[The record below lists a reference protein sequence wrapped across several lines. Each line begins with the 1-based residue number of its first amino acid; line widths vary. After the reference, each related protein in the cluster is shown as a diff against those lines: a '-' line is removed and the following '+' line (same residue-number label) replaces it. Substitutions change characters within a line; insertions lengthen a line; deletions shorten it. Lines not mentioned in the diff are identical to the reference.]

1 MLYPGC
7 DATGPFSHVL
17 QAKMSIQYN
26 VAAALIKGSVSEDNF
41 ALLDDPQLHRLIGMI
56 TMEVDDEMTRAYP
69 GKQGG
74 EVEVVERDSGKHR
87 VRLDDVVV
95 ATAAEVRER
104 FLKETTRTLGERRA
118 TKIEKFIDDI
128 EHHED
133 AGLLAALLGSPANNN
148 GD

>member
-1 MLYPGC
+1 
-7 DATGPFSHVL
+7 
-17 QAKMSIQYN
+17 
-26 VAAALIKGSVSEDNF
+26 
-41 ALLDDPQLHRLIGMI
+41 MI

-74 EVEVVERDSGKHR
+74 EVEVVERGGRKHR

-95 ATAAEVRER
+95 ATAADVRRR
-104 FLKETTRTLGERRA
+104 FLKEATRTLGERRA

-133 AGLLAALLGSPANNN
+133 AGQLAGLLGGRENKNCN
-148 GD
+148 LK